1 MMKTGAEAII
11 ESLEKNGTDLVFSY
25 PGGAILPVYD
35 CLGKSSIRNILVR
48 QEQGAVHA
56 ASGYARRTG
65 KPGVVIA
72 TSGPGATNLV
82 TGIATANMDSVPI
95 VLLTGQV
102 ATSLIGTDAFQE
114 TDITG
119 ITQSICKHNYLVKD
133 PEKLTEVID
142 EAFHIANTGRKGPVL
157 IDIPKDIAGALCKG
171 EHKKQLD
178 LPGYQPTLKGSS
190 KQIKKALSLIKET
203 KQPLIFAGGGVVAS
217 QAFEEVETLA
227 KAIGAPV
234 CTTLMGL
241 GTMATDNELNLG
253 MVGLHGRPGAN
264 LAMSHCDLLIAIG
277 CRFDD
282 RVTLNHSDFARD
294 MKIIHI
300 DIDPAEIGK
309 NILSGTPIVGD
320 VKLVLKDI
328 VSKVEGEPNSE
339 WLAQI
344 AQWRRIATQKVP
356 EKAGVFAPKVMEILN
371 ELTDGEAVIV
381 TDVGQHQMFAAQT
394 CKIEAGP
401 NFISSGGLGTMGYG
415 IPAAVGAKLSS
426 PQKTV
431 VAITGDGSF
440 QMNFNEL
447 GTIAQE
453 KLDIKI
459 LLFNNACLGMVRQLQ
474 HFYSNK
480 EYFGVDL
487 HGNPNFSAIAK
498 AYGFGGY
505 VLEEPGAV
513 KKTMT
518 QWLNHKGTAL
528 LEVRISKEDL
538 VLPMVLNGTPL
549 TEMILED

>member
-1 MMKTGAEAII
+1 MTTGAAAII
-11 ESLEKNGTDLVFSY
+11 EALEHNGVDLVFSY

-35 CLGKSSIRNILVR
+35 ALGKSNIKNVLVR

-95 VLLTGQV
+95 VLITGQV

-119 ITQSICKHNYLVKD
+119 ITQPISKHNYLVKD
-133 PEKLTEVID
+133 VDKLPEIID

-157 IDIPKDIAGALCKG
+157 IDVPKDVASALCKG
-171 EHKKQLD
+171 NHKKQLD
-178 LPGYQPTLKGSS
+178 LPGYQPTTKGSS
-190 KQIKKALSLIKET
+190 KQIKTALSLIQEAER
-203 KQPLIFAGGGVVAS
+203 PLIFAGGGVISSNAWG
-217 QAFEEVETLA
+217 EVDKLA
-227 KAIGAPV
+227 RTIGAPV

-241 GTMATDNELNLG
+241 GSLATEDPLNMG

-264 LAMSHCDLLIAIG
+264 MAISNCDLIVAIG

-282 RVTLNHSDFARD
+282 RVTLNNGDFAAS

-320 VKLVLKDI
+320 VFMVLREI
-328 VSKVEGEPNSE
+328 NAKVEATPSEEWLNQASE
-339 WLAQI
+339 WRQLKPYKDGENTAL
-344 AQWRRIATQKVP
+344 
-356 EKAGVFAPKVMEILN
+356 APKVIDALN
-371 ELTDGEAVIV
+371 ELTQGEAVIV
-381 TDVGQHQMFAAQT
+381 TDVGQHQMFAAQNAR
-394 CKIEAGP
+394 IQSGP

-415 IPAAVGAKLSS
+415 LPAALGAKMAS
-426 PQKTV
+426 PEKLV
-431 VAITGDGSF
+431 IAVTGDGSF

-453 KLDIKI
+453 KQDIKI
-459 LLFNNACLGMVRQLQ
+459 LLFNNSCLGMVRQLQ

-480 EYFGVDL
+480 EYYGVDL
-487 HGNPNFSAIAK
+487 NGNPNFCTIAK
-498 AYGFGGY
+498 AYGFGSY
-505 VLEEPGAV
+505 VLDDPKAV
-513 KKTMT
+513 KKTLG
-518 QWLNHKGTAL
+518 QWLDHKGTAL
-528 LEVRISKEDL
+528 LEVRVSKEDL
-538 VLPMVLNGTPL
+538 VLPTVLNGTPL
-549 TEMILED
+549 ADMVLED